1 MYCRPHLQ
9 HLLGTKLSKKADS
22 VHLAEELLLFLE
34 EILPAC
40 GRGGSSASELGLL
53 RNVLRSK
60 LWQRELPNLLDGSDT
75 GKGSLNATAKK
86 LVDQIL
92 EARPMEAYLLKLGA
106 GLLRE
111 GRVSSLIAMINA
123 LSDRLACEDGLVQW
137 ASSRRQLPLVPHILA
152 EDLSD
157 LQDLPEVSWMYETM
171 SDYLETYFRLLRA
184 DCFLPLQKGIRDF
197 LNGDATDMRV
207 FRASVSEF
215 HLVRGSKGLVA
226 SMEVTNMFKHPVPFP
241 TRVLMPSNL
250 VCMSL
255 SEEPFAE
262 VLWGRVAERPSDKNV
277 QKKTSMTVT
286 IEFLDD
292 LNRIDRSSFIS
303 CLLAPPPGGLLLV
316 ESPVMFLSFGPVLR
330 RLQSLTGG
338 EHGTVPLGSSLLGL
352 PKSAKEARKELPWSR
367 FTIRSL
373 EKSIESGE
381 NSFDASQRQALEVIL
396 TSTLSVVQ
404 GPPGT
409 GKSFTGVQARAREHL

>member
-1 MYCRPHLQ
+1 
-9 HLLGTKLSKKADS
+9 
-22 VHLAEELLLFLE
+22 
-34 EILPAC
+34 
-40 GRGGSSASELGLL
+40 
-53 RNVLRSK
+53 
-60 LWQRELPNLLDGSDT
+60 
-75 GKGSLNATAKK
+75 
-86 LVDQIL
+86 
-92 EARPMEAYLLKLGA
+92 
-106 GLLRE
+106 
-111 GRVSSLIAMINA
+111 MINA